1 MELVLQAIDINK
13 TYPGVKALDSFD
25 FELIKGEV
33 QALVGQNGAGK
44 STFIEII
51 AGSLRPD
58 SGKIIIEGKEFEY
71 LEPFQ
76 SIELGIQTVHQETQL
91 VNELSVA
98 ENIYL
103 FDIPVNR
110 WGLVDYQL
118 CKERASS
125 LLEELGIDIDPDLKV
140 EKLTFIEKKLVSI
153 AKAFSRK
160 AEILILDEPTA
171 SLDEK
176 GKEILFDV
184 IRRGTKRGLSVIYIS
199 HNLGEIFEISSRVT
213 VLKDGKKVG
222 THETSKISMNT
233 IVSEMIGKKATTI
246 YVRDKHGKWID
257 EQNKLEVVDYSQ
269 AGVVENVTFSVS
281 RGEIFGLGGLVGS
294 GRTELAR
301 MIFGLDEKDS
311 GRLIYCGKDIT
322 PKSPYD
328 AIQKGIGYLT
338 EDRKEDGL
346 LLERPILENVSLVR
360 LAKSNRFFLNLL
372 QEKIETKEMSDKI
385 QIKTPSIENIV
396 LTLSGGNQQKVILAK
411 WLFAGAEILIFDE
424 PTVGIDVGAKGEIY
438 RMIEQLASEG
448 KVIIMIS
455 SDNPELITMCDR
467 VGIMRNGK
475 LVTILENENINE
487 ENILR
492 YSMGVIEEEV
502 QK

>member
-1 MELVLQAIDINK
+1 
-13 TYPGVKALDSFD
+13 
-25 FELIKGEV
+25 
-33 QALVGQNGAGK
+33 
-44 STFIEII
+44 
-51 AGSLRPD
+51 
-58 SGKIIIEGKEFEY
+58 
-71 LEPFQ
+71 
-76 SIELGIQTVHQETQL
+76 
-91 VNELSVA
+91 
-98 ENIYL
+98 
-103 FDIPVNR
+103 
-110 WGLVDYQL
+110 
-118 CKERASS
+118 
-125 LLEELGIDIDPDLKV
+125 
-140 EKLTFIEKKLVSI
+140 
-153 AKAFSRK
+153 
-160 AEILILDEPTA
+160 
-171 SLDEK
+171 
-176 GKEILFDV
+176 
-184 IRRGTKRGLSVIYIS
+184 
-199 HNLGEIFEISSRVT
+199 
-213 VLKDGKKVG
+213 
-222 THETSKISMNT
+222 
-233 IVSEMIGKKATTI
+233 
-246 YVRDKHGKWID
+246 
-257 EQNKLEVVDYSQ
+257 
-269 AGVVENVTFSVS
+269 
-281 RGEIFGLGGLVGS
+281 GEIFGLGGLVGS